1 MLQRLFVLLL
11 IPFLALVQPAAA
23 KDFASDRIA
32 VTVTVTGSGPDVVLI
47 PGLSSSPDV
56 WKDTVAAVPGYRY
69 NLIKVAGFD
78 GAPAGANASG
88 PVLIPVADEIARY
101 IAEARLKSPAIVG
114 HSMGGSMALL
124 IAERHPEL
132 ASRVMVVD
140 MMPFL
145 GAMFGANSPD
155 TLGPVATQIR
165 DGIAKATGDAR
176 KAQTE
181 QTIAGMIRTESMR
194 PSAVAQGLASD
205 PVVSG
210 QGMYDLIMTDLRPDL
225 AKVKVPLTV
234 LWVVPNGAPLTEDQL
249 ATYYRMSYANAPQAV
264 LTHIPDS
271 YHFIMYDQPER
282 FRSEL
287 RAFLTAK

>member
-1 MLQRLFVLLL
+1 MLQRLLALLL
-11 IPFLALVQPAAA
+11 IPFLVLAQPAAA
-23 KDFASDRIA
+23 KTFTSDRI
-32 VTVTVTGSGPDVVLI
+32 TVTVTGSGPDVVLI

-69 NLIKVAGFD
+69 HLIKVSGFD

-88 PVLIPVADEIARY
+88 PILIPIADEIARY
-101 IAEARLKSPAIVG
+101 ITEAGLKSPAIVG

-124 IAERHPEL
+124 IGERHPGL
-132 ASRVMVVD
+132 ASRIMVVD

-145 GAMFGANSPD
+145 GAMFGANSPEA
-155 TLGPVATQIR
+155 LVPVATQIR
-165 DGIAKATGDAR
+165 DGIAKSTGDAR

-210 QGMYDLIMTDLRPDL
+210 QGMYDLIVTDLRPDL
-225 AKVKVPLTV
+225 GKIKVPLTV
-234 LWVVPNGAPLTEDQL
+234 LWVVPNGAPLTEAQL
-249 ATYYRMSYANAPQAV
+249 ASYYRMSYANAPQAV

-287 RAFLTAK
+287 RTFLAAK

>member
-1 MLQRLFVLLL
+1 MLQRLIALLL

-23 KDFASDRIA
+23 KSFTSDRI
-32 VTVTVTGSGPDVVLI
+32 TVTVVGSGPDVVLI

-69 NLIKVAGFD
+69 HLIKVAGFD

-88 PVLIPVADEIARY
+88 PVLVPTADEIARY
-101 IAEARLKSPAIVG
+101 IAEAGLKSPAVVG

-124 IAERHPEL
+124 IAERHPGL

-155 TLGPVATQIR
+155 TLAPVAGQIR
-165 DGIAKATGDAR
+165 DGIAKSTGDAR

-181 QTIAGMIRTESMR
+181 KTIASMIRTETMR

-210 QGMYDLIMTDLRPDL
+210 QGMYDLILTDLRPDL
-225 AKVKVPLTV
+225 VKVKVPLTV
-234 LWVVPNGAPLTEDQL
+234 LWVVPQGAPLTEAQM
-249 ATYYRMSYANAPQAV
+249 TGYYAMSYANAPQAV
-264 LTHIPDS
+264 LKHIPDS
-271 YHFIMYDQPER
+271 WHFIMYDQPAL
-282 FRSEL
+282 FRTEL
-287 RAFLTAK
+287 RAFLTAN

>member
-1 MLQRLFVLLL
+1 MFQRLIALLL
-11 IPFLALVQPAAA
+11 IPFLALAQPAAA
-23 KDFASDRIA
+23 KAFTSDRIS
-32 VTVTVTGSGPDVVLI
+32 VTVTGSGPDVVLI

-69 NLIKVAGFD
+69 HLIKVAGFD
-78 GAPAGANASG
+78 GAPAGANATG
-88 PVLIPVADEIARY
+88 PILIPIADEIARY
-101 IAEARLKSPAIVG
+101 IAEARLKSPAVVG

-124 IAERHPEL
+124 IAERHPGL

-140 MMPFL
+140 MMPFM

-155 TLGPVATQIR
+155 TLGPVASKVR
-165 DGIAKATGDAR
+165 DGIAKTTGDAR
-176 KAQTE
+176 KARTE
-181 QTIAGMIRTESMR
+181 QTIASMIRTEAMR

-225 AKVKVPLTV
+225 VKVKVPLTV
-234 LWVVPNGAPLTEDQL
+234 LWVVPQGAPLTEEQM
-249 ATYYRMSYANAPQAV
+249 ATYYRLSYASAPQAV

-287 RAFLTAK
+287 RTFLAAK

>member
-1 MLQRLFVLLL
+1 MLQRLLALLL
-11 IPFLALVQPAAA
+11 IPFLALAQPAAA
-23 KDFASDRIA
+23 KSFTSDRIS
-32 VTVTVTGSGPDVVLI
+32 VTVTGSGPDVVLI

-56 WKDTVAAVPGYRY
+56 WKDTVAAIPGYRY
-69 NLIKVAGFD
+69 HLIKVSGFD

-101 IAEARLKSPAIVG
+101 IAEAGLKSPAVVG

-124 IAERHPEL
+124 IGERHPGL
-132 ASRVMVVD
+132 ASRIMVVD

-155 TLGPVATQIR
+155 TLVPVATQVR

-194 PSAVAQGLASD
+194 ASAVAQGLASD

-210 QGMYDLIMTDLRPDL
+210 QGMYDLITTDLRPDL
-225 AKVKVPLTV
+225 VKVKVPLTV
-234 LWVVPNGAPLTEDQL
+234 LWVVPQGAPLTEAQL
-249 ATYYRMSYANAPQAV
+249 EGYYRMSYANAPQTV

-287 RAFLTAK
+287 RTFLAAK

>member
-1 MLQRLFVLLL
+1 MLQRLIALLL
-11 IPFLALVQPAAA
+11 IPLFALAQPAAA

-32 VTVTVTGSGPDVVLI
+32 VTVVGSGPDVVLI

-69 NLIKVAGFD
+69 HLVKVAGFD
-78 GAPAGANASG
+78 GARAGANASG
-88 PVLIPVADEIARY
+88 PVLVPVADEIARY
-101 IAEARLKSPAIVG
+101 IAESGLKSPAVVG

-155 TLGPVATQIR
+155 TLAPVAGQIR

-181 QTIAGMIRTESMR
+181 QTIASMIRTEAMR

-225 AKVKVPLTV
+225 VKVKVPLTV
-234 LWVVPNGAPLTEDQL
+234 LWVVPQGAPLSEAQMTG
-249 ATYYRMSYANAPQAV
+249 YYAMSYANAPQAV
-264 LTHIPDS
+264 LKHIPDS

-282 FRSEL
+282 FRAEL
-287 RAFLTAK
+287 RAFLTGK